1 MLYCIVDSKDC
12 VKRLKNKAIH
22 VVTKINSLYTCICV
36 CAFSNMEDF
45 FEKFPTSKN
54 VNDFPRVN
62 RAYISF

>member
-1 MLYCIVDSKDC
+1 MHAILHNRFKGLCE
-12 VKRLKNKAIH
+12 KAE
-22 VVTKINSLYTCICV
+22 KQCV